1 VRFLVDTNILAY
13 AVNRDGEEHG
23 AAMRALEGWLSD
35 AIPWAVTWSIVYEF
49 LRVVT
54 HPRIFRRPLAAE
66 EALAFLSPILTS
78 DVVTVIGPTPRHE
91 ALLRSTVRDLGRPAG
106 NLFHD
111 LHTAVTMREHGVA
124 EIMTADTDFR
134 KFPFLTVTNPLR
146 QARFEA
152 PDRSFFSLSDDS

>member
-1 VRFLVDTNILAY
+1 MRFLVDTNILAY

-23 AAMRALEGWLSD
+23 VAVRALEGWLSD

-54 HPRIFRRPLAAE
+54 HPRIFRRPLAA
-66 EALAFLSPILTS
+66 
-78 DVVTVIGPTPRHE
+78 DE

-146 QARFEA
+146 QAR
-152 PDRSFFSLSDDS
+152 S